1 MEQGHL
7 VLAGGAAIFAVA
19 SLFAG
24 HRANKRR
31 RLLTALPT
39 SSVQGVFIGLVELKG
54 SAETER
60 PFSSWLANQSCVL
73 YSWRVDEHWRRVVQE
88 SYTDQNGRRQT
99 RTRVETGVVT
109 VASGG
114 ESAPFYLRDDS
125 GVILINPDGAEIRPL
140 QFVQL
145 TCGPSHPFYF
155 DRGPRGAI
163 PNTTM
168 TRTFVETG
176 IPLHTQLFVVGEAR
190 ERTDIVAPEIH
201 AAPKAPLYLLTTES
215 EEQVLDRYGW
225 SRSGWGIGGLFASGL
240 AGWAPFLNDSGNQGL
255 ITALIAAAAFA
266 ALWLLSWTILIYNSL
281 VDSRNRVRQGWSLLE
296 VQLKRRA
303 DLIPQLVSIVD
314 GLKSHERDVQE
325 TLAALRNQLA
335 ATPDGQQGPDFSGV
349 APQIVRLAEHYPALS
364 ASPAFAQLQS
374 HLIQTEQRIALAR
387 AYFNDAASAYNNAIE
402 IFPDRLFAS
411 LGGFRRMPL
420 LEAHDFERASV
431 RVQLAS

>member
-60 PFSSWLANQSCVL
+60 PFTSWLANQSCVL

-109 VASGG
+109 VANGG

-140 QFVQL
+140 SLVQM
-145 TCGPSHPFYF
+145 TCGPSHPFYY

-215 EEQVLDRYGW
+215 EEQVL
-225 SRSGWGIGGLFASGL
+225 SR
-240 AGWAPFLNDSGNQGL
+240 
-255 ITALIAAAAFA
+255 
-266 ALWLLSWTILIYNSL
+266 
-281 VDSRNRVRQGWSLLE
+281 
-296 VQLKRRA
+296 
-303 DLIPQLVSIVD
+303 
-314 GLKSHERDVQE
+314 
-325 TLAALRNQLA
+325 
-335 ATPDGQQGPDFSGV
+335 
-349 APQIVRLAEHYPALS
+349 
-364 ASPAFAQLQS
+364 
-374 HLIQTEQRIALAR
+374 
-387 AYFNDAASAYNNAIE
+387 
-402 IFPDRLFAS
+402 
-411 LGGFRRMPL
+411 
-420 LEAHDFERASV
+420 
-431 RVQLAS
+431 